1 MDELKFVEF
10 DKYCSTC
17 VRKDEEESDPYK
29 KCNDCLAIPARE
41 YSHKPE
47 YYKKKD

>member
-1 MDELKFVEF
+1 MDEFKFVEF
-10 DKYCSTC
+10 DKYCATC
-17 VRKDEEESDPYK
+17 VHKGEEESDPYK

>member
-17 VRKDEEESDPYK
+17 AHKDEEESDPYK